1 MEVLYARCG
10 GLDVHQRFVV
20 ACLSVIEA
28 GQRHKEIRTF
38 RCVTSDLLALR
49 RWLADEGCTHVV
61 LESTGVYWRPVY
73 DRLAGSCEVLVANAQ
88 HIKKV
93 PGRKTDVQDA
103 EWLADLLQHG
113 LLTPSFVPGQAQQD
127 LRDLTRLR
135 QRLVQDHAQLVNR
148 LHKIL
153 EEGGLKLTSVLSDV
167 LGVSG
172 RAILHA
178 LCAGERDP
186 ARLAERVHPSVR
198 AKPEQL
204 VEALT
209 GDLRPHHRALLGEL
223 LTLLSALEQSI
234 RQVEQEIELRLRP
247 VEELLVRLEQIT
259 GVNRHTLHVLC
270 AEVGTDLSR
279 FPDAGHLASW
289 AGMCPGH
296 EESAGKRHSGRT
308 RPGNRYVKAAL
319 VQAAHATA
327 KTQTYLGE
335 QYRRLKRRRGSKRAA
350 LAVGHSILVIYY
362 HMVTTG
368 APYQE
373 KGVEFFHKR
382 EPSRVPEHLVQRL
395 QRLGYQVT
403 LTPTPAA

>member
-20 ACLSVIEA
+20 ACLSVIEE
-28 GQRHKEIRTF
+28 GQRRKEIRTF

-135 QRLVQDHAQLVNR
+135 LRLVQDHAQLVNR

-186 ARLAERVHPSVR
+186 ERLAKRVHPSVR

-209 GDLRPHHRALLGEL
+209 GDLRPHHRVLLGEL
-223 LTLLSALEQSI
+223 LTLLTALEQSI
-234 RQVEQEIELRLRP
+234 RQVEQEIEQRLRP

-296 EESAGKRHSGRT
+296 NESAGKRHSGRT
-308 RPGNRYVKAAL
+308 RPGNRYIKAAL

-350 LAVGHSILVIYY
+350 LAVGHSILVIFY

-373 KGVEFFHKR
+373 KGVEFFQKR

>member
-1 MEVLYARCG
+1 MARKGGQRMEVLYARCG

-20 ACLSVIEA
+20 ACLSVVEA

-38 RCVTSDLLALR
+38 RCVTADLLALR

-127 LRDLTRLR
+127 RRDLTRLR
-135 QRLVQDHAQLVNR
+135 QRLVQDHAHLVNR

-234 RQVEQEIELRLRP
+234 RQVEQEIEQRLRP

-279 FPDAGHLASW
+279 FPDAGHL
-289 AGMCPGH
+289 
-296 EESAGKRHSGRT
+296 
-308 RPGNRYVKAAL
+308 
-319 VQAAHATA
+319 
-327 KTQTYLGE
+327 
-335 QYRRLKRRRGSKRAA
+335 
-350 LAVGHSILVIYY
+350 
-362 HMVTTG
+362 
-368 APYQE
+368 
-373 KGVEFFHKR
+373 
-382 EPSRVPEHLVQRL
+382 
-395 QRLGYQVT
+395 
-403 LTPTPAA
+403 

>member
-135 QRLVQDHAQLVNR
+135 QRLVQDHAHLVNR
-148 LHKIL
+148 LHKIR
-153 EEGGLKLTSVLSDV
+153 GG
-167 LGVSG
+167 
-172 RAILHA
+172 
-178 LCAGERDP
+178 CAG
-186 ARLAERVHPSVR
+186 S
-198 AKPEQL
+198 
-204 VEALT
+204 
-209 GDLRPHHRALLGEL
+209 
-223 LTLLSALEQSI
+223 S
-234 RQVEQEIELRLRP
+234 
-247 VEELLVRLEQIT
+247 
-259 GVNRHTLHVLC
+259 
-270 AEVGTDLSR
+270 
-279 FPDAGHLASW
+279 
-289 AGMCPGH
+289 
-296 EESAGKRHSGRT
+296 
-308 RPGNRYVKAAL
+308 
-319 VQAAHATA
+319 
-327 KTQTYLGE
+327 
-335 QYRRLKRRRGSKRAA
+335 
-350 LAVGHSILVIYY
+350 
-362 HMVTTG
+362 
-368 APYQE
+368 
-373 KGVEFFHKR
+373 
-382 EPSRVPEHLVQRL
+382 
-395 QRLGYQVT
+395 
-403 LTPTPAA
+403 